1 MKVARFTKD
10 EDLPEYGF
18 VQEEKGKKIIAVLSG
33 NPFAG
38 DVDLS
43 GERVDLSEVR
53 LLAPNFP
60 LKIFC
65 CDDFMDF
72 YLKPAT
78 CAMGPDDVLSIP
90 DWSSGIEVRPG
101 IGIIIST
108 PTRNCPISEV
118 EKHILGMTC
127 ILDSTA
133 LSDRSHVCNT
143 AFDDSLA
150 VGPWIETKIDPDAR
164 LTLGKEKPESIRN
177 LLKCALKNISFIS
190 SFSTLLP
197 GDMVT
202 VRSQNKQIFELPGE
216 ARAKIENLGYIKAY
230 VRKEGEDQTS
240 LPLS

>member
-18 VQEEKGKKIIAVLSG
+18 VQEDKGKKIVAVLSG

-38 DVDLS
+38 DAALSGQRFDLS
-43 GERVDLSEVR
+43 DVR

-65 CDDFMDF
+65 CDEFMDF

-78 CAMGPDDVLSIP
+78 CAVGPDDVLDIP
-90 DWSSGIEVRPG
+90 DWSRGIEVRPG
-101 IGIIIST
+101 IGIIIATS
-108 PTRNCPISEV
+108 TRNCPVSDV
-118 EKHILGMTC
+118 ENHILGITC
-127 ILDSTA
+127 VLDSTA

-164 LTLGKEKPESIRN
+164 LAFGKEKSESIRN

-197 GDMVT
+197 GDMV
-202 VRSQNKQIFELPGE
+202 VARSQNKQIFELPDE
-216 ARAKIENLGYIKAY
+216 VRAKIENLGYIKAY

-240 LPLS
+240 LPFS

>member
-18 VQEEKGKKIIAVLSG
+18 VQEDEGKKMVAVLSG

-38 DVDLS
+38 DATLS
-43 GERVDLSEVR
+43 GQRFDLADVR

-65 CDDFMDF
+65 CDDFTDF

-78 CAMGPDDVLSIP
+78 CAIGPDDILSVP
-90 DWSSGIEVRPG
+90 NWSEGIEVRPG

-118 EKHILGMTC
+118 ENHILGMTC
-127 ILDSTA
+127 ILDAKA
-133 LSDRSHVCNT
+133 LSNKNRVCNT
-143 AFDDSLA
+143 AFDSSLA
-150 VGPWIETKIDPDAR
+150 VGPWIETKIEPDM
-164 LTLGKEKPESIRN
+164 TLIFDKEGKENIRE
-177 LLKCALKNISFIS
+177 LLRCALKNISFIS

-197 GDMVT
+197 GDMV
-202 VRSQNKQIFELPGE
+202 VARSKNKQIFRLSDET
-216 ARAKIENLGYIKAY
+216 KIEIEGIGYLRSF
-230 VRKEGEDQTS
+230 VRKEEKIDGREGM
-240 LPLS
+240 L

>member
-90 DWSSGIEVRPG
+90 DWSRGIEVRPE

-164 LTLGKEKPESIRN
+164 LTLGKEKSESIRN

-197 GDMVT
+197 GDMVA
-202 VRSQNKQIFELPGE
+202 VKSQNKQIFELPGE
-216 ARAKIENLGYIKAY
+216 ARAKIKNLGYIKAY
-230 VRKEGEDQTS
+230 VHKEGEDQTS
-240 LPLS
+240 LPLP